1 MLCIINRILFL
12 FRLGFESKNF
22 LSYTNFL
29 SAFEDPRHSNSS
41 LASTESH
48 SSLSSKTNFEIREDM
63 PPEAVVAKLR
73 KCVPQNAEA
82 IRNVSNGIRFQFNFQ
97 NLSFLHYRTLF
108 YCS

>member
-1 MLCIINRILFL
+1 MFSLP
-12 FRLGFESKNF
+12 RLGFESKNF

-41 LASTESH
+41 LASTDSH
-48 SSLSSKTNFEIREDM
+48 SSLSSKINVEIPEDM
-63 PPEAVVAKLR
+63 PPEAVVARLR

-82 IRNVSNGIRFQFNFQ
+82 IRNVSNKIIFQFNIR
-97 NLSFLHYRTLF
+97 NINFLHSHDLL